1 MVLGNV
7 YKIWFRYNFW
17 RVKNKRRDI
26 IEKKIGYLVEGFY
39 SKEEREE
46 FRKKIMVIR
55 GKTGK
60 PVVEVLIEAINKYEE
75 GLK

>member
-1 MVLGNV
+1 M
-7 YKIWFRYNFW
+7 K
-17 RVKNKRRDI
+17 
-26 IEKKIGYLVEGFY
+26 KKIGYPVEGF
-39 SKEEREE
+39 SFKEEREA

-60 PVVEVLIEAINKYEE
+60 TVVEVLKEAINKYEE

>member
-1 MVLGNV
+1 M
-7 YKIWFRYNFW
+7 K
-17 RVKNKRRDI
+17 
-26 IEKKIGYLVEGFY
+26 KKIGYLVEGFY

-46 FRKKIMVIR
+46 FRKKIMIIR

>member
-1 MVLGNV
+1 MK
-7 YKIWFRYNFW
+7 KI
-17 RVKNKRRDI
+17 
-26 IEKKIGYLVEGFY
+26 KIGYPVEGFS

-46 FRKKIMVIR
+46 FRNKITVLR

-60 PVVEVLIEAINKYEE
+60 TVVKILIEAINKYEE